1 MKIYIKYMVSHRC
14 KLVVMAALDDI
25 GVHYGTVE
33 LGEVRIKKHLT
44 QQQHDEL
51 AITLLK
57 SGLELMDSKKAIL
70 IEKIKNIIIEM
81 VHYSD
86 ELPIVNFSTYLSEKL
101 DFNYTYLANLFSQS
115 TGTTI
120 EHYFILQKV
129 ERIKELLL
137 YDELNITE
145 ISYKLNY
152 SSVAHLS
159 SQFKKVTG
167 LTPSY
172 FKKIKKFRKR
182 IALEDL

>member
-14 KLVVMAALDDI
+14 KLVVMAALDQL
-25 GVHYGTVE
+25 GLSYGIVE
-33 LGEVRIKKHLT
+33 LGEVVIKEEISQK
-44 QQQHDEL
+44 QHDQL
-51 AITLLK
+51 ALSLMK
-57 SGLELMDSKKAIL
+57 SGLELMDNKKAIL

-86 ELPIVNFSTYLSEKL
+86 EVPRITFSSYLSEKL
-101 DFNYTYLANLFSQS
+101 DFNYTYLANLFSQT

-120 EHYFILQKV
+120 EHYIIIQKV
-129 ERIKELLL
+129 ERVKELLL

-145 ISYKLNY
+145 ISYKLDY

-159 SQFKKVTG
+159 SQFKKITG

-172 FKKIKKFRKR
+172 FKKIRQFRNR